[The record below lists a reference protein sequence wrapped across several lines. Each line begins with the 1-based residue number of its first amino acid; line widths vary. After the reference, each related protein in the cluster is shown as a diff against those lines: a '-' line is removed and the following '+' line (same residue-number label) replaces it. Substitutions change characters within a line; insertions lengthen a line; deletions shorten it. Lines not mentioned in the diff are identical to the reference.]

1 MTPEEIARID
11 LREGDWAPKQ
21 REWRATHSQIGR
33 AMKWTTKPV
42 VGDMTED
49 NTIVS
54 DFKMKMAMILRGNEQ
69 IEDLR
74 FRPAAMVKNFE
85 PKTRRKFK
93 GVTKAIFKYGFKQ
106 LIKAEREG
114 DMVKGEKIDTVVRW
128 GLNLAAARVFG
139 TVKHWPSTSMR
150 GVHAEEPREDER
162 PTNGLR
168 REGKAALNRRYIG
181 SVHKFHRW
189 MYEGGASRANVEAT
203 TAELYA
209 FARPSFTG
217 DVVTADQ
224 VAPFPEGDAYLK
236 ALWQSEEAP
245 RTPFRME
252 PWVKSEN
259 DPVIK
264 KLWRILR
271 EGDGNR
277 GPGYDQI
284 TYRIL
289 RQCEKMPLIM
299 WLIHTFSFQTKL
311 GLIFPAYKL
320 GFVSYIPKP
329 GAPNTQAPNLRPV
342 TLLPVFF
349 KILSKYIT
357 FEAYDAMRETVRGA
371 YSHTPFTFQMG
382 VNPGVAG
389 CRDANL
395 KLTAVLEDSRHRKRG
410 LYCLFTDFKGAF
422 TSLPLGLIVKTID
435 ILPICPRLRKM
446 WQETALGNQ
455 VRLIVNGDAS
465 DIITI
470 TRGVAQG
477 NTISPLTFAVVKE
490 TVAKWIEKECRGYA
504 IAGIEVKG
512 MDYMDDEVRIADSE
526 EEIRKMAKI
535 QSEFAEWAGM
545 RFGIHKCAYWGRE
558 FERGRG
564 TDVELDD
571 FTLCGEAIPQ
581 LAGYEAF
588 KYLGEHKAPAS
599 AKTNQKPSLPRGPQ
613 EARQEAHE
621 GKRALAKFKA
631 RVAYLDTPR
640 IQKLHYA
647 GKLDFLSQ
655 AARPLIE
662 ILCPMNPPPN
672 YILDEAT
679 RIQHGA
685 ARRIL
690 GWPARRGAKRQFEM
704 STDHLGLRLPNFRT
718 IRDSM
723 LVNTAYAFINNL
735 DPQVSTLFRHMVEE
749 ARIAAGIPRVPHG
762 KIFLDWD
769 LTYGNPVRDK
779 NTQTKG
785 LTYWE
790 PTRTDPKA
798 RRKIGTRGKAK
809 GRTYVAFLYHA
820 CQALGVRI
828 ADSGLF
834 KVDIRSG
841 DLEGLERVQIIGL
854 YSDAEGPNAQAQLDK
869 AKLELKEYT
878 KEAVRHRDGLECVEK
893 IATKQFAHS
902 GTHAAGSRKWIRTAS
917 LSMPEYKT
925 MIAAAFNVLPVKS
938 VVSTWMRRG
947 GIICDNCHEQKR
959 ETVKHLFCR
968 CRYPLYEAIRT
979 KRHDKVVCEFYCWV
993 KLRAEKGKLGRL
1005 DLFQIWMADNTWGVP
1020 AGNNLIF
1027 PDILNDARIPSRRPD
1042 LIFQYQP
1049 PARRGPDGQMIRRNH
1064 QIEIWEVSVTM
1075 DNEIA
1080 LAKRQK
1086 ANKYNELV
1094 DVLCRRFPNSDV
1106 RFRAMIVGVM
1116 GTIPTSIKQTLREIQ
1131 PQAQTSWVIHQII
1144 QAIGNHNHK
1153 LWIVRDQL
1161 HNRRQNHPNEGAG
1174 AWVPKCRWLRR
1185 EYFKYCENLIQR
1197 EEWEVQPRE
1206 PTAERPQL
1214 PNRTQIDRYYYKVL
1228 SNVARW
1234 EQLAPP

>member
-357 FEAYDAMRETVRGA
+357 FEAYDAMRETR
-371 YSHTPFTFQMG
+371 
-382 VNPGVAG
+382 
-389 CRDANL
+389 
-395 KLTAVLEDSRHRKRG
+395 
-410 LYCLFTDFKGAF
+410 
-422 TSLPLGLIVKTID
+422 
-435 ILPICPRLRKM
+435 
-446 WQETALGNQ
+446 
-455 VRLIVNGDAS
+455 NGP
-465 DIITI
+465 
-470 TRGVAQG
+470 RGVF
-477 NTISPLTFAVVKE
+477 T
-490 TVAKWIEKECRGYA
+490 YA
-504 IAGIEVKG
+504 LYVS
-512 MDYMDDEVRIADSE
+512 D
-526 EEIRKMAKI
+526 
-535 QSEFAEWAGM
+535 
-545 RFGIHKCAYWGRE
+545 GR
-558 FERGRG
+558 
-564 TDVELDD
+564 
-571 FTLCGEAIPQ
+571 
-581 LAGYEAF
+581 
-588 KYLGEHKAPAS
+588 
-599 AKTNQKPSLPRGPQ
+599 
-613 EARQEAHE
+613 
-621 GKRALAKFKA
+621 
-631 RVAYLDTPR
+631 
-640 IQKLHYA
+640 
-647 GKLDFLSQ
+647 
-655 AARPLIE
+655 
-662 ILCPMNPPPN
+662 
-672 YILDEAT
+672 
-679 RIQHGA
+679 
-685 ARRIL
+685 
-690 GWPARRGAKRQFEM
+690 
-704 STDHLGLRLPNFRT
+704 
-718 IRDSM
+718 
-723 LVNTAYAFINNL
+723 
-735 DPQVSTLFRHMVEE
+735 
-749 ARIAAGIPRVPHG
+749 
-762 KIFLDWD
+762 
-769 LTYGNPVRDK
+769 
-779 NTQTKG
+779 
-785 LTYWE
+785 
-790 PTRTDPKA
+790 
-798 RRKIGTRGKAK
+798 
-809 GRTYVAFLYHA
+809 
-820 CQALGVRI
+820 
-828 ADSGLF
+828 
-834 KVDIRSG
+834 
-841 DLEGLERVQIIGL
+841 
-854 YSDAEGPNAQAQLDK
+854 
-869 AKLELKEYT
+869 
-878 KEAVRHRDGLECVEK
+878 
-893 IATKQFAHS
+893 
-902 GTHAAGSRKWIRTAS
+902 
-917 LSMPEYKT
+917 
-925 MIAAAFNVLPVKS
+925 
-938 VVSTWMRRG
+938 
-947 GIICDNCHEQKR
+947 
-959 ETVKHLFCR
+959 
-968 CRYPLYEAIRT
+968 
-979 KRHDKVVCEFYCWV
+979 
-993 KLRAEKGKLGRL
+993 
-1005 DLFQIWMADNTWGVP
+1005 
-1020 AGNNLIF
+1020 
-1027 PDILNDARIPSRRPD
+1027 
-1042 LIFQYQP
+1042 
-1049 PARRGPDGQMIRRNH
+1049 
-1064 QIEIWEVSVTM
+1064 
-1075 DNEIA
+1075 
-1080 LAKRQK
+1080 
-1086 ANKYNELV
+1086 
-1094 DVLCRRFPNSDV
+1094 
-1106 RFRAMIVGVM
+1106 
-1116 GTIPTSIKQTLREIQ
+1116 
-1131 PQAQTSWVIHQII
+1131 
-1144 QAIGNHNHK
+1144 
-1153 LWIVRDQL
+1153 
-1161 HNRRQNHPNEGAG
+1161 
-1174 AWVPKCRWLRR
+1174 
-1185 EYFKYCENLIQR
+1185 
-1197 EEWEVQPRE
+1197 
-1206 PTAERPQL
+1206 
-1214 PNRTQIDRYYYKVL
+1214 
-1228 SNVARW
+1228 
-1234 EQLAPP
+1234 